1 MAFRTRIGRVRLKAG
16 GELRVLHR
24 PEPVSGAAEAIELIE
39 HTLRGLREGR
49 VLAVAIVEVR
59 ENGAVATA
67 YNGQENSYHQ
77 LSSGAARLA
86 NRLASEQD

>member
-1 MAFRTRIGRVRLKAG
+1 MPFRTRIGRVRLKAG
-16 GELRVLHR
+16 GDLRILHR
-24 PEPVSGAAEAIELIE
+24 PDPAHGTAEAVDLIE
-39 HTLRGLREGR
+39 GTLRGLREGR

-59 ENGAVATA
+59 ANGAVATA
-67 YNGQENSYHQ
+67 YNGREGCYHQ